1 MNGSE
6 PGDKLKKNKK
16 QYGWRTDVS
25 LDVIFGKEVRR
36 NWCVLWERKRKGD
49 ALTNETKIDVPL
61 NNQKKKN
68 VPLKYPTYQVSL
80 VK

>member
-1 MNGSE
+1 M
-6 PGDKLKKNKK
+6 
-16 QYGWRTDVS
+16 
-25 LDVIFGKEVRR
+25 
-36 NWCVLWERKRKGD
+36 LWERKRKGD
-49 ALTNETKIDVPL
+49 ALTKETKIDVPL